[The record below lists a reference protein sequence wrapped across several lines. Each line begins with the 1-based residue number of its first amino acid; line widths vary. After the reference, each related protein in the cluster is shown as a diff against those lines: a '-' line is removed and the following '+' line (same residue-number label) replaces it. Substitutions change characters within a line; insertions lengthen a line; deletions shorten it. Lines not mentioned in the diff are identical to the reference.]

1 MNEPRFE
8 HLVFAGAG
16 MSGVA
21 CVEELLKSG
30 QIFDITIFGEEPYA
44 NYDRTLLSS
53 VLAGEHDV
61 DSIIIND
68 IEWYQEHGIRTRL
81 GIRVDE
87 IDPVNRS
94 VRSSDGDWTGYD
106 KLILATGSSPEIPQI
121 DGLDKPGVFVFDTL
135 DDARKLAEAAGPG
148 VRAVVIGG
156 WLAAEAA
163 QGLRK
168 RGCDVVIV
176 ESGESCDLQL
186 DAVIGH
192 DRVEA
197 VRFTSG
203 EEFGADLVVIATS
216 LQPNTVLARSAGLQV
231 NRGIVVN
238 DRLETSDHHI
248 YAVGGCTEHN
258 GQTFECFPPLLE
270 QAKMLAANLAGAR
283 ERAFTN
289 LDAVFQ
295 ELTASPLHHRAE

>member
-1 MNEPRFE
+1 MNR
-8 HLVFAGAG
+8 A
-16 MSGVA
+16 
-21 CVEELLKSG
+21 
-30 QIFDITIFGEEPYA
+30 
-44 NYDRTLLSS
+44 
-53 VLAGEHDV
+53 
-61 DSIIIND
+61 
-68 IEWYQEHGIRTRL
+68 
-81 GIRVDE
+81 
-87 IDPVNRS
+87 

-106 KLILATGSSPEIPQI
+106 KLILATGSSPEIPRI

-148 VRAVVIGG
+148 VRAVVVGG
-156 WLAAEAA
+156 WLAEEAA
-163 QGLRK
+163 EGLRK

-203 EEFGADLVVIATS
+203 EEFGADLVVIATR
-216 LQPNTVLARSAGLQV
+216 LQPNTVLARSTGLQV

-238 DRLETSDHHI
+238 DRLETSDRHI
-248 YAVGGCTEHN
+248 YAVGGCTEQN

-270 QAKMLAANLAGAR
+270 QAKVLAANLAGAG
-283 ERAFTN
+283 ERGFTN